1 MSHRDERVVF
11 DNTVHGLFRIALQEK
26 LSLQARHALR
36 EVGLD
41 LDGKLQP
48 AYPLP
53 LWMRCLDIAVQDS
66 FPDLD
71 REEAYRQLGQ
81 LLVLRASE
89 AVLGR
94 GMLAFGRALG
104 PRRLLLRMNHHFRN
118 ADNFIQAHITELSP
132 TSFEVRLDES
142 LGLPSYYQ
150 GILEA
155 SLGAAGAHR
164 PTVRCVQA
172 QGTSCTYV
180 VTWQPY
186 AILPLRDSTVMHAA
200 S

>member
-1 MSHRDERVVF
+1 
-11 DNTVHGLFRIALQEK
+11 
-26 LSLQARHALR
+26 
-36 EVGLD
+36 
-41 LDGKLQP
+41 
-48 AYPLP
+48 
-53 LWMRCLDIAVQDS
+53 MRCLDIAVQDS